1 VERESEIRA
10 IEAVLGGDPEP
21 YAEIVRGYQ
30 KLVASVAWKM
40 NVPPQSIED
49 VVSEVFLKA
58 YRNLRRYDPR
68 YAFSTWIYKLAAN
81 HILDRYRRLSRRPET
96 ALEAAPDPVGDDR
109 PADQDLALRQ
119 RDQIVRETVAGLPEI
134 YREVVMLH
142 HLEGLP
148 VSEVAQV
155 LDVPEGTVK
164 VRLMRGRDRLRRAL
178 EKSSPEYFGGAS

>member
-40 NVPPQSIED
+40 NVPSQSIED

-58 YRNLRRYDPR
+58 YRNLRRYDSR
-68 YAFSTWIYKLAAN
+68 YAFSTWLYKLTSN

-96 ALEAAPDPVGDDR
+96 ALEAVAEPVAAGM

-119 RDQIVRETVAGLPEI
+119 RDQIVRETVADLPEI
-134 YREVVMLH
+134 YREVVTLH

-148 VSEVAQV
+148 VSEVAEV

-164 VRLMRGRDRLRRAL
+164 VRLMRGRERLRRAL
-178 EKSSPEYFGGAS
+178 EASSPEYFAGVS